1 MKLVSGTALAPVGR
15 AFTRFQQV
23 PFGIEGAAL
32 LLIVLAMELFPHG
45 LGGATVVA
53 GLLGGAPIVLNAL
66 GLVLVFRSNRFLNFA
81 QLQVGLFGAALFDG
95 LYRGQLLLHSL
106 NGVCGCVGDY
116 PGASWRAANFIV
128 SAIAG
133 LLSAVLLSVIV
144 YAIVSRFSRSP
155 VLVTSIVTIF
165 LAQALVGFQDQIT
178 KKLVNLVDIQKGR
191 QLSTITPPANKVLTI
206 AGYPVPISQ
215 LVLVLLVPVVLFGT
229 ATYLR
234 RTSTGVA
241 IRGAADNPQ
250 RASTL
255 GVNVAA
261 VRVRIWAIAGL
272 FSGLAAVI
280 PAFIGGTGGG
290 TGGPNQ
296 EAPTIPVDALVI
308 LLTVLV
314 FARFANLWMAAVAG
328 FVLSLLSTAV
338 QISFSAS
345 TPLDAAWIFLV
356 GGLLLLQ
363 RDTSTRANREDFSGL
378 EVTRELRPIPHELR
392 DLPVVKKYVRWV
404 SLIGAVV
411 LLGLPF
417 ALSIS
422 KTSLMVDALGL
433 CIVGLSLLVLTGWG
447 GQVSLG
453 QFGFASI
460 GAWTAAVCG
469 LPFPFALLL
478 AGLSG
483 AVAAL
488 LVGLPALKLRGL
500 NLAISTIAFAL
511 SARALFI
518 DDRYLGKLLPDTLTP
533 PVVFG
538 IDFADEKVAYY
549 FTLCIVAL
557 FAVMVVGLRRTR
569 TGRALIALRAN
580 EAAAQSFGISALKAR
595 LTAFSIAGFMAA
607 VAGALLAY
615 HLGSVAPQEFSP
627 DKSLTV
633 FLYSV
638 LGGLGGIAGPLLGM
652 AFYALVTF
660 FFSNNALVEYLGT
673 GAGAVMLMLVAPG
686 GLAELVYSLRDG
698 MLRRLAFR
706 LRIPVPS
713 LMGDK
718 GAALSADRV
727 VIEEKRQEPRRTGDP
742 LPISYRPVGQW
753 ALDRLG
759 HLDGPKERVGA

>member
-1 MKLVSGTALAPVGR
+1 MRLAAGR
-15 AFTRFQQV
+15 ALGPLGRGFTRFQQV
-23 PFGIEGAAL
+23 PFGIEGAVL
-32 LLIVLAMELFPHG
+32 VLIVLVMETFPHG
-45 LGGATVVA
+45 LTGTGIVA
-53 GLLGGAPIVLNAL
+53 GLVGGAPVVLNGL

-81 QLQVGLFGAALFDG
+81 QLQVGIFGAALFDG
-95 LYRGQLLLHSL
+95 LYRGQPLLHGL
-106 NGVCGCVGDY
+106 NGMCGCVGDY
-116 PGASWRAANFIV
+116 PGPSWRAANFVV
-128 SAIAG
+128 SAVAG
-133 LLSAVLLSVIV
+133 VLAAVLLSVIV
-144 YAIVSRFSRSP
+144 YAIVTRFRRSP

-165 LAQALVGFQDQIT
+165 LAQALVGFQVQIT
-178 KKLVNLVDIQKGR
+178 KKLVNLVEIEKGR
-191 QLSTITPPANKVLTI
+191 QLATVTPPANHVFTI
-206 AGYPVPISQ
+206 AGYPLPITQ
-215 LVLVLLVPVVLFGT
+215 LLLILLVPVVLVAMT
-229 ATYLR
+229 VYLR

-241 IRGAADNPQ
+241 IRGVADNPQ

-255 GVNVAA
+255 GVNVSA
-261 VRVRIWAIAGL
+261 VTVRIWALAGL
-272 FSGLAAVI
+272 LSGLAAVV

-290 TGGPNQ
+290 AGGPNQ

-328 FVLSLLSTAV
+328 FVLSILSTTV
-338 QISFSAS
+338 QLSFSSS
-345 TPLDAAWIFLV
+345 TPLDATWVFLV
-356 GGLLLLQ
+356 GGLLLMQ

-378 EVTRELRPIPHELR
+378 EVARELRPIPHELR
-392 DLPVVKKYVRWV
+392 ELPVVKKYVRWA

-411 LLGLPF
+411 VLGLPF
-417 ALSIS
+417 TLSIS

-469 LPFPFALLL
+469 FPFPFAILA
-478 AGLSG
+478 AGLAG
-483 AVAAL
+483 AVAAV

-549 FTLCIVAL
+549 FTLAL
-557 FAVMVVGLRRTR
+557 VVSFGVMVVGLRRTR

-580 EAAAQSFGISALKAR
+580 EATAQSFGISALKAR

-633 FLYSV
+633 FLYTT
-638 LGGLGGIAGPLLGM
+638 LGGLGGVAGPLLGM
-652 AFYALVTF
+652 AFYAIVTF
-660 FFSNNALVEYLGT
+660 FFSNNALVEYLGA
-673 GAGAVMLMLVAPG
+673 GLGAVMLMMAAPG
-686 GLAELVYSLRDG
+686 GLAELVYGLRDG

-727 VIEEKRQEPRRTGDP
+727 VLEEKRQESRRTGDP
-742 LPISYRPVGQW
+742 LPVSYRPVGQW